1 MIQRVNGVSAEKAVQ
16 VLGKWETPMEFW
28 EGCKRHEREVEA
40 ENRETEREEELLPGG
55 RKGKAAKRRKV
66 EDYVIETVEDQGTRG
81 IKGKVGGRIWDV
93 WMSKG
98 RYSTA
103 A

>member
-28 EGCKRHEREVEA
+28 EGCKAWEREVEE
-40 ENRETEREEELLPGG
+40 ENRRLEKEEELQGG
-55 RKGKAAKRRKV
+55 KKGKAARRKV

-93 WMSKG
+93 FMSKG

-103 A
+103 